1 MHANH
6 ELITKESHRWGV
18 SVPEGEY
25 RDPRKRALALV
36 KGIKAL
42 PVQRLMDRRQHVANR
57 DARELRARTDTE
69 AREAGRV
76 EGRARNVHGATA
88 PTRSRGALSEVVADL
103 PPEESE
109 SSVHNPAA
117 GTRTSAPTPAAP
129 VDVHGRAARPVPSS
143 GPPPLPSPAYEEEPL
158 SPANEARRRR
168 DMAAASPLR
177 HARDDVRFETTE
189 MAALESAGDTPD
201 PFGGATPDSF
211 GGATPADDYSS
222 LLPPVESD
230 DYDPEQGST
239 GITAHASLSRSRSTG
254 RSRSSSAPSPDETDV
269 EGEETDT
276 TVVDL
281 RDLPDPAPL
290 PVHDFPRPEPEV
302 QIIPRPTVIDL
313 AGDTTDAESDVP
325 ESRKRRRSSEG
336 SEEMESRLEA
346 KRHRTESPDVSG
358 VFTPPRH
365 EPGPQPDQIVAVAGE
380 TSRQETARIERERAQ
395 AAQDLVTRADTPGGS
410 RRSTRARTRPPQ
422 IGDTGD
428 PDRPADYTG
437 RTEGLSGALVASDV
451 TESESES
458 GGPQLDWGDRMS
470 TPHGR
475 LIFHPNEDIQ
485 HDSKRFAYQLRDGRH
500 SWANQHGVWT
510 KEGIDHKFISAVD
523 MRRRGFVWNSVDR
536 HWTQRASF
544 QEVAPPRA
552 SLSS

>member
-18 SVPEGEY
+18 SVPIADYG
-25 RDPRKRALALV
+25 DSRKRALALV

-42 PVQRLMDRRQHVANR
+42 PVQRLIDRRQHVANR

-230 DYDPEQGST
+230 DYDPEQG
-239 GITAHASLSRSRSTG
+239 
-254 RSRSSSAPSPDETDV
+254 
-269 EGEETDT
+269 
-276 TVVDL
+276 
-281 RDLPDPAPL
+281 
-290 PVHDFPRPEPEV
+290 
-302 QIIPRPTVIDL
+302 
-313 AGDTTDAESDVP
+313 
-325 ESRKRRRSSEG
+325 
-336 SEEMESRLEA
+336 
-346 KRHRTESPDVSG
+346 
-358 VFTPPRH
+358 
-365 EPGPQPDQIVAVAGE
+365 
-380 TSRQETARIERERAQ
+380 
-395 AAQDLVTRADTPGGS
+395 
-410 RRSTRARTRPPQ
+410 
-422 IGDTGD
+422 
-428 PDRPADYTG
+428 
-437 RTEGLSGALVASDV
+437 
-451 TESESES
+451 
-458 GGPQLDWGDRMS
+458 
-470 TPHGR
+470 
-475 LIFHPNEDIQ
+475 
-485 HDSKRFAYQLRDGRH
+485 
-500 SWANQHGVWT
+500 
-510 KEGIDHKFISAVD
+510 
-523 MRRRGFVWNSVDR
+523 
-536 HWTQRASF
+536 
-544 QEVAPPRA
+544 
-552 SLSS
+552 